1 MRMIC
6 LPPLPCSGRLRGGIS
21 IRNARMP
28 GGGWLEMEFA
38 KGKNRDFDISIFT
51 CIISMFCNSSASQ
64 RNRKIL
70 TSKEQIRYMYANKW
84 KEEEL
89 NDRYGGLSCSQILSQ
104 TQHYQA
110 CISLAKSLR
119 DLASAVPRPGSLS
132 IAALFS
138 TLVGVV

>member
-1 MRMIC
+1 
-6 LPPLPCSGRLRGGIS
+6 
-21 IRNARMP
+21 
-28 GGGWLEMEFA
+28 MEFA
-38 KGKNRDFDISIFT
+38 KGKIRDFDYGKSEAIEKFSHLK
-51 CIISMFCNSSASQ
+51 SQ
-64 RNRKIL
+64 
-70 TSKEQIRYMYANKW
+70 KEQIRYMYANKW